1 MNIELA
7 RLKTKDSP
15 DLGSFDWSDPF
26 RLSDLLA
33 DHERMIKESAATF
46 SKEALLSLIHI

>member
-1 MNIELA
+1 MCNLNLELMTE
-7 RLKTKDSP
+7 TKDSP

-33 DHERMIKESAATF
+33 DHESMIKESAVTF
-46 SKEALLSLIHI
+46 SKRR

>member
-1 MNIELA
+1 MCHLNLELT

-33 DHERMIKESAATF
+33 DHESMIKESAATF
-46 SKEALLSLIHI
+46 QKRRLCLG